1 MTNPGPGAARRW
13 FTDLLGP
20 LLAGALVAVALPP
33 WDLGSAA
40 LGFGLWLHL
49 LRDVPWR
56 VRSRRSA
63 LVALGWFTP
72 ATVWMVDLTAPGWPV
87 VLLLWA
93 AGHALVGAAVPGDRR
108 RRWVFPAAITLA
120 ELVRWSIPFGGVP
133 IATPAMAE
141 VGTPSDAV
149 VRALGSPGLVLATA
163 VAGVAVAG
171 LLDLIVDRAW
181 RERGPWITVA
191 APVAVWMV
199 LVLVGAVAP
208 RAQAIDTLAVAVVQG
223 GGPQNTRADVCE
235 NRRVFE
241 RHVEA
246 TAFVEDP
253 VDLIVWPEDVVH
265 PSADDA
271 RTPSRCDQ
279 PLLGRTEAGER
290 LAALAAEHDAV
301 LVTGWFEAAPDGTAN
316 LNYALAMEPD
326 GTAVDRYDKVRLVPF
341 GEFVPLRTV
350 IEAFSDELPG
360 RDVRVGN
367 GPAVLETSAGT
378 LGVSIS
384 WEIFF
389 DHRAR
394 DAILDGGQV
403 LLNPT
408 NGSSYWLTIVQ
419 SQQVASSR
427 LRALETDR
435 WVLQGAPTAP
445 PTSRRRAARWC
456 PAPQRP
462 R

>member
-1 MTNPGPGAARRW
+1 MCI
-13 FTDLLGP
+13 
-20 LLAGALVAVALPP
+20 
-33 WDLGSAA
+33 
-40 LGFGLWLHL
+40 
-49 LRDVPWR
+49 RD
-56 VRSRRSA
+56 S
-63 LVALGWFTP
+63 T
-72 ATVWMVDLTAPGWPV
+72 
-87 VLLLWA
+87 
-93 AGHALVGAAVPGDRR
+93 
-108 RRWVFPAAITLA
+108 
-120 ELVRWSIPFGGVP
+120 
-133 IATPAMAE
+133 
-141 VGTPSDAV
+141 
-149 VRALGSPGLVLATA
+149 
-163 VAGVAVAG
+163 
-171 LLDLIVDRAW
+171 
-181 RERGPWITVA
+181 
-191 APVAVWMV
+191 
-199 LVLVGAVAP
+199 
-208 RAQAIDTLAVAVVQG
+208 DTLAVAVVQG

-265 PSADDA
+265 PSPDDA

-290 LAALAAEHDAV
+290 LAALAVEHDAV

-326 GTAVDRYDKVRLVPF
+326 GTTVDRYDKVRLVPF
-341 GEFVPLRTV
+341 GEFVPLRSV
-350 IEAFSDELPG
+350 IESFSDEVPG
-360 RDVRVGN
+360 RDVRVGS
-367 GPAVLETSAGT
+367 GAAVLETSVGT

-435 WVLQGAPTAP
+435 WVLQSAPTGYSAVVTP
-445 PTSRRRAARWC
+445 DAEVRGRTEISEAAVVQDTIELRDGETWAVRWGWWPVLAAGLVAVAVGRGPDLVGAVSRRFRSR
-456 PAPQRP
+456 PAP
-462 R
+462 